1 VRRDLE
7 PEPHRS
13 GRTQRSAI
21 DRRTGHA
28 NDRDRH
34 RDGVGARPS
43 DLVHSAVPGL
53 SMRIAFVH
61 NGDATLAV
69 EITDVDQGGSDIN
82 DWKSVGDSVAQ
93 SFAFSSGT

>member
-1 VRRDLE
+1 VTIGGL
-7 PEPHRS
+7 
-13 GRTQRSAI
+13 
-21 DRRTGHA
+21 TGTEMDIRMKPGA
-28 NDRDRH
+28 GDGCT
-34 RDGVGARPS
+34 DGVWVDIYVGPRPS
-43 DLVHSAVPGL
+43 DLVHSAVPGM